1 MPTKTALPHPTL
13 PYPSRVWRHKVRQTL
28 EAVRRKYNITGRFTD
43 ADFYRICRA
52 ERIYL
57 MNTEVARPMS
67 EIKGILGACVRD
79 RDGNNYIYLRS
90 FFSCRP
96 KLCMFTAGHELG
108 HFFLRHNETNMR
120 ADKWFVPN
128 EQFEREADYF
138 ARLALKTEVE
148 NAAN

>member
-1 MPTKTALPHPTL
+1 MTTKPSHLPTQ
-13 PYPSRVWRHKVRQTL
+13 PSRIWRHKVKRTL

-52 ERIYL
+52 ENIWL
-57 MNTEVARPMS
+57 MNGEGCRNLLEFKKLYGVCARDKS
-67 EIKGILGACVRD
+67 GQYV
-79 RDGNNYIYLRS
+79 IYLRS
-90 FFSCRP
+90 FFSRNR

-108 HFFLRHNETNMR
+108 HFFLGHVDTNLK
-120 ADKWFVPN
+120 ASLGWTPN

-138 ARLALKTEVE
+138 ARFALKMEVE